1 MAYVFIL
8 CCFVLLSVVTLLAA
22 RVGHR
27 GEVCDRSVGYEVP
40 DEVKRDPV
48 LREKANRLVA
58 HWCTGASILSLAPL
72 IPVGNVLFAD
82 GDRAIGTGGLIAV
95 AAYGLVVVVVAGY
108 PFEKIKH
115 LAR

>member
-1 MAYVFIL
+1 MAYLFIL
-8 CCFVLLSVVTLLAA
+8 CCFVLLAVVTLLAA

-27 GEVCDRSVGYEVP
+27 GKVCDRSVGYEVP
-40 DEVKRDPV
+40 DEVKRDPA
-48 LREKANRLVA
+48 LRAKANSLVA
-58 HWCTGASILSLAPL
+58 HWCTGAAILSLAPL

-82 GDRAIGTGGLIAV
+82 GDRSIGTWGLLAF

-115 LAR
+115 LAS

>member
-8 CCFVLLSVVTLLAA
+8 CCFVLMTVVSLLAA

-27 GEVCDRSVGYEVP
+27 GEVGERGVGYDVP
-40 DEVKRDPV
+40 DEVKRDPE
-48 LREKANRLVA
+48 LRSRANHLVA
-58 HWCTGASILSLAPL
+58 HWCTGAAILSVAPL
-72 IPVGNVLFAD
+72 VPLGSVLLSD
-82 GDRAIGTGGLIAV
+82 GDRAIGTIGMLIV
-95 AAYGLVVVVVAGY
+95 AAYGLVVVAVAGY

>member
-1 MAYVFIL
+1 MAYLFIL

-40 DEVKRDPV
+40 DEVKRDPE
-48 LREKANRLVA
+48 LRAKANRLVA
-58 HWCTGASILSLAPL
+58 HWCTGAAILSLAPL

-82 GDRAIGTGGLIAV
+82 GERAIGTGGLLAF

-115 LAR
+115 LAS

>member
-1 MAYVFIL
+1 MAYVFIF
-8 CCFVLLSVVTLLAA
+8 CCFVVLAVVTLLAA

-40 DEVKRDPV
+40 DEVRRDPV
-48 LREKANRLVA
+48 LRAKANHLVA
-58 HWCTGASILSLAPL
+58 HWCSGAAILSLAPL
-72 IPVGNVLFAD
+72 VPLSSVLFA
-82 GDRAIGTGGLIAV
+82 GGGRSIGTAGLLAV